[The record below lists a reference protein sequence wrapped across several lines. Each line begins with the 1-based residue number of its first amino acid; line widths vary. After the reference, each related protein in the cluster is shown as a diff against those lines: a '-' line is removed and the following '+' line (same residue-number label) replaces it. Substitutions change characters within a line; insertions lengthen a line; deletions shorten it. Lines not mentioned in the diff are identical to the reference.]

1 MVFPDLFKE
10 QTSGA
15 FGIDGGM
22 CRDEVHMLDY
32 TVNNI
37 HNCVIPMGF
46 RQFDYEVNADHIP
59 WYLRCLQRVE
69 LTNRSSML
77 QFYLVAQ
84 TTGLDIDADVAGHL
98 GPPVVVGYK
107 L

>member
-10 QTSGA
+10 QMSSA

-22 CRDEVHMLDY
+22 HRDEVHALGY
-32 TVNNI
+32 TVDNV
-37 HNCVIPMGF
+37 HNCIISMGF

-59 WYLRCLQRVE
+59 WCLWCLWGVE
-69 LTNRSSML
+69 LIEGLSTL
-77 QFYLVAQ
+77 QFCLVAQ
-84 TTGLDIDADVAGHL
+84 ITGLDIDTDVAGHL
-98 GPPVVVGYK
+98 GP